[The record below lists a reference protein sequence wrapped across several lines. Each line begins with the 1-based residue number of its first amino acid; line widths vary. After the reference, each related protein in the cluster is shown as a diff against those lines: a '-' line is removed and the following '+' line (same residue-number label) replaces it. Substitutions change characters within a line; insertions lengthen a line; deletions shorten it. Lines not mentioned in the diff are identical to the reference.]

1 VGTVGIGTGGNSSS
15 SSKQLAERFSQFSL
29 KQPRQRSEDQKKHT
43 NVGMICLTILSNFI
57 LSLLGPLFGDAVH
70 NFAQNWPGIGRGQQ

>member
-1 VGTVGIGTGGNSSS
+1 MVGILPDKYPNCAELEEQNGGVGTVGIGTGGNSSSS

-43 NVGMICLTILSNFI
+43 NVGMICLVVILT
-57 LSLLGPLFGDAVH
+57 LFCH
-70 NFAQNWPGIGRGQQ
+70 Y